1 LNVNHYFEPLLTL
14 VEHALNENFIYAE
27 HKILLLD
34 DADPLRLLEK
44 ITKFQ
49 QPEGLKRWISRE

>member
-1 LNVNHYFEPLLTL
+1 MSM

-27 HKILLLD
+27 HKVLLIID
-34 DADPLRLLEK
+34 DEPLNLLEK
-44 ITKFQ
+44 ITRFQ